1 MIILNLER
9 WNVEIEHVWKN
20 IWSFWTLPW
29 RGWLICSQL
38 LLPLQNFLSTQSEET
53 CFIGLHLYSTI
64 NILYQSWLISTILL
78 LIHFHLLPSL
88 PLFLEPLVCIDS
100 NLCEAFSE
108 LKIDFQADMRTK
120 GGRLNEKGASD
131 KMLFFGLILPPF
143 SWLIL
148 PVYPGPL
155 SGGER
160 RQAWLLRA
168 LWCLPWRDM
177 LYQYCDYFWR
187 STCL

>member
-1 MIILNLER
+1 MLKLSMFGKIYDHFEPCHGEGGWSVASFYFLCRTSFRHDLRTFFYSFTSTSILRLMYCIR
-9 WNVEIEHVWKN
+9 
-20 IWSFWTLPW
+20 
-29 RGWLICSQL
+29 
-38 LLPLQNFLSTQSEET
+38 
-53 CFIGLHLYSTI
+53 
-64 NILYQSWLISTILL
+64 SWLVSTILL

-108 LKIDFQADMRTK
+108 LNIDFQAGMRTK

-131 KMLFFGLILPPF
+131 KMLFFCLILPPF

-155 SGGER
+155 SEGER
-160 RQAWLLRA
+160 HQAWLPRA

>member
-177 LYQYCDYFWR
+177 L
-187 STCL
+187 